1 MLNLFNLNAAR
12 SLALL
17 TLLIVVTGCS
27 PESDST
33 ESSINKAENT
43 TTAQEA
49 KEVVEKTNA
58 PLSASPDNPNPETQ
72 QQIQQYLNELAAKG
86 FGKEKQG
93 VWMQTGDT
101 LLTNHQGTVP
111 LSAASITKVATT
123 LVALETFGPD
133 YQFVTQIGATGPIED
148 GVLQGDL
155 VIEGGEDP
163 FFIWEEAIALGN
175 TLNEMGI
182 KRVTGN
188 LVVIGKFYMNFA
200 TDTLT
205 TGNLLKQGLNSQ
217 LWSTEAQTQYRTMP
231 PGTPRPKVAISGSL
245 QILPLPPSNLD
256 PLVRHYSFPMAELLK
271 KMNRYSNNKM
281 SEMLANSVGGAKAVA
296 RKAAEAAKVPAAE
309 ISLQNGSGL
318 GIDNRISP
326 RAATAMFLAINRYL
340 KPHSMTVADVFAI
353 VGEDEGILDERQL
366 PKLAVVKSGSL
377 DNVSALAGAL
387 PTKSQ
392 GTVWF
397 TIINGGGENL
407 KGFRS
412 TQESL
417 LQEFINQ
424 WEAQQSLPAELTP
437 NPDRMSKASSNEIV
451 KKQS

>member
-33 ESSINKAENT
+33 ESSINEAENT

-72 QQIQQYLNELAAKG
+72 QQIQQYLNDLAAKG

-205 TGNLLKQGLNSQ
+205 TGNLLKQGLN
-217 LWSTEAQTQYRTMP
+217 R
-231 PGTPRPKVAISGSL
+231 
-245 QILPLPPSNLD
+245 
-256 PLVRHYSFPMAELLK
+256 
-271 KMNRYSNNKM
+271 
-281 SEMLANSVGGAKAVA
+281 
-296 RKAAEAAKVPAAE
+296 
-309 ISLQNGSGL
+309 
-318 GIDNRISP
+318 
-326 RAATAMFLAINRYL
+326 
-340 KPHSMTVADVFAI
+340 
-353 VGEDEGILDERQL
+353 
-366 PKLAVVKSGSL
+366 
-377 DNVSALAGAL
+377 
-387 PTKSQ
+387 
-392 GTVWF
+392 
-397 TIINGGGENL
+397 
-407 KGFRS
+407 
-412 TQESL
+412 
-417 LQEFINQ
+417 
-424 WEAQQSLPAELTP
+424 
-437 NPDRMSKASSNEIV
+437 
-451 KKQS
+451 

>member
-1 MLNLFNLNAAR
+1 MLSLFHLNVAL
-12 SLALL
+12 SLV
-17 TLLIVVTGCS
+17 LLIFVSGCS

-33 ESSINKAENT
+33 ESSVNETEIAT
-43 TTAQEA
+43 TGEETIES
-49 KEVVEKTNA
+49 VEKPNT

-72 QQIQQYLNELAAKG
+72 QQIQQYLNDLAAKG

-93 VWMQTGDT
+93 VWIQAGDT
-101 LLTNHQGTVP
+101 LLANHQGAVP
-111 LSAASITKVATT
+111 LSAASLTKVATT

-133 YQFVTQIGATGPIED
+133 HQFITQIGATGPIED

-163 FFIWEEAIALGN
+163 FFIWEEAYALGN
-175 TLNEMGI
+175 TLNQMGI

-205 TGNLLKQGLNSQ
+205 TGNLLKQGLNNQ
-217 LWSTEAQTQYRTMP
+217 LWSAEAQTQYRTMP
-231 PGTPRPKVAISGSL
+231 PGTPRPKVAIAGSL
-245 QILPLPPSNLD
+245 QILPLPPRNVES
-256 PLVRHYSFPMAELLK
+256 LVRHYSFPLAELLK

-281 SEMLANSVGGAKAVA
+281 SEMLANSVGGAKVVA
-296 RKAAEAAKVPAAE
+296 QKATEVAEVPAAE
-309 ISLQNGSGL
+309 ISLLNGSGL
-318 GIDNRISP
+318 GVDNRISP

-340 KPHSMTVADVFAI
+340 KPHNMNVADVFAI

-377 DNVSALAGAL
+377 DNVSTLAGAL
-387 PTKSQ
+387 PTKNQ

-397 TIINGGGENL
+397 TIMNGGGENL

-417 LQEFINQ
+417 LKDFINQ
-424 WEAQQSLPAELTP
+424 WGSEQSLPAELTP
-437 NPDRMSKASSNEIV
+437 NPDRLSKTSSNEIV
-451 KKQS
+451 K

>member
-1 MLNLFNLNAAR
+1 MSDLFNLNAAL

-17 TLLIVVTGCS
+17 IAVTGCS
-27 PESDST
+27 PEPDSIESSVNET
-33 ESSINKAENT
+33 EST
-43 TTAQEA
+43 TSTQEA
-49 KEVVEKTNA
+49 VKAIEKQNT

-72 QQIQQYLNELAAKG
+72 QQIQQYLNELATKG

-101 LLTNHQGTVP
+101 LLANHQGTVP
-111 LSAASITKVATT
+111 LSAASLTKVATT

-133 YQFVTQIGATGPIED
+133 HQFITQIGATGPIED
-148 GVLQGDL
+148 GIVQGDL

-163 FFIWEEAIALGN
+163 FFIWEEAIAVGN
-175 TLNEMGI
+175 TLNQLGI

-188 LVVIGKFYMNFA
+188 LVVVGKFYMNFA

-217 LWSTEAQTQYRTMP
+217 LWPAEAQTQYRTMP
-231 PGTPRPKVAISGSL
+231 TGTPRPKVAIAGSL
-245 QILPLPPSNLD
+245 QILPLPPRNVEL
-256 PLVRHYSFPMAELLK
+256 LVRHYSFPLAELLK

-281 SEMLANSVGGAKAVA
+281 SEMLANSVGGAKVVA
-296 RKAAEAAKVPAAE
+296 KKAAEAAEVPAAE
-309 ISLQNGSGL
+309 ISLLNGSGL
-318 GIDNRISP
+318 GVDNRISP

-340 KPHSMTVADVFAI
+340 KPHQMNVADVFAI

-366 PKLAVVKSGSL
+366 PKLAVIKSGSL
-377 DNVSALAGAL
+377 DTVSALAGAL

-397 TIINGGGENL
+397 TIMNGGGENL

-417 LQEFINQ
+417 LQDFIKQ
-424 WEAQQSLPAELTP
+424 WGEQQSLPVELTP
-437 NPDRMSKASSNEIV
+437 NPDRMSKTSSNEIV
-451 KKQS
+451 K